1 MTERDLLAE
10 CGRLR
15 FRVAELER
23 ERSEAVAGLTS
34 IASMT
39 QSTNLLWWQ
48 NKARE
53 TLKAMG
59 VDISGGKA

>member
-1 MTERDLLAE
+1 MTDAE
-10 CGRLR
+10 SLREIGRLR
-15 FRVAELER
+15 ARVRDLDR
-23 ERSEAVAGLTS
+23 ERAAAVDGLTS

-59 VDISGGKA
+59 VDINGGKA

>member
-1 MTERDLLAE
+1 MTDRDLLAE
-10 CGRLR
+10 VGRLR
-15 FRVAELER
+15 FRVTELER
-23 ERSEAVAGLTS
+23 ERGEAVAGLFA

-59 VDISGGKA
+59 VDINEAKR

>member
-1 MTERDLLAE
+1 MTEYDLLAE

-15 FRVAELER
+15 NRVKELER
-23 ERSEAVAGLTS
+23 ERSEAVAGLTA

-59 VDISGGKA
+59 VDINGGKI